1 MTSVK
6 MTVVSEHAGDDES
19 AYSTEETGIQFSVAA
34 KPRRSAAPWPRANGL
49 GSNW

>member
-19 AYSTEETGIQFSVAA
+19 AYSAEETGIQFSVAA
-34 KPRRSAAPWPRANGL
+34 KTWRLGGVRRRGE
-49 GSNW
+49 GG